1 MKKKILIIATIAVV
15 IALAAYGT
23 LAWFTDTDSV
33 KNVFVIGSIEI
44 EQHEVFDEQTAQLL
58 PVVDNNDP
66 AASNMI
72 QKEVTVENVG
82 ENDAYVQI
90 LVAVPAVLDNT
101 GVVHIYDGLT
111 SDNWKKVDGD
121 TETAG
126 IIDPVY
132 TNVTVESETLKYN
145 VYIYRYKTAIAKGFT
160 TDKAIQGVYIDQ
172 SVDSDYVEVN
182 GAERYVFTTGDTAK
196 DALLKEFD
204 ASGKLN
210 VYVATQAIQADNFA
224 SADEALTKGFTTP
237 VPISAQ

>member
-1 MKKKILIIATIAVV
+1 MKKKILIIATAV
-15 IALAAYGT
+15 ILLALATYGT
-23 LAWFTDTDSV
+23 LAWFTDTDKV

-58 PVVDNNDP
+58 PVVDNANP

-82 ENDAYVQI
+82 ENDAYIQV

-111 SDNWKKVDGD
+111 SDNWAKVDGD
-121 TETAG
+121 TATVDV
-126 IIDPVY
+126 IDPVY
-132 TNVTVESETLKYN
+132 KDVSVEGETLKYN
-145 VYIYRYKTAIAKGFT
+145 IYIYRYKGAIAKGFT

-172 SVDSDYVEVN
+172 TVDSDHVVVN
-182 GAERYVFTTGDTAK
+182 GTERYVFVTGDAAK

-204 ASGKLN
+204 AAGKLN
-210 VYVATQAIQADNFA
+210 VYVATQAIQAANFA

-237 VPISAQ
+237 VPITAE